1 MMVDCSSTPTSNLTC
16 CTTEMKHAPPD
27 AQLMLG
33 VFQEGTVETLFAFDY
48 IKSNVHTITPIAV
61 SDLSTAS

>member
-1 MMVDCSSTPTSNLTC
+1 
-16 CTTEMKHAPPD
+16 MKHAPPD